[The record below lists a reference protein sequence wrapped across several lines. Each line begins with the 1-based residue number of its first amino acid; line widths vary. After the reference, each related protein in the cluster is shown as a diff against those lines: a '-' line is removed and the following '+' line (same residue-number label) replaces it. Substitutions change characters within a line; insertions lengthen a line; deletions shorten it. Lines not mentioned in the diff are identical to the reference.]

1 MVHEVACQT
10 QATGV
15 LLPISKKL
23 FWLVFELY
31 KSITTSFGVCT
42 LFLQNGLYTAMNLFR
57 WVLNTGN
64 GGFCYL

>member
-31 KSITTSFGVCT
+31 KSSTTSFGIFT
-42 LFLQNGLYTAMNLFR
+42 LFSKMASR
-57 WVLNTGN
+57 PR
-64 GGFCYL
+64 